1 MGEAIGQALSALHL
15 DISTSGLGHRFI
27 TCVLIVV
34 DPATRQVTLANAG
47 HLPPLVRHADGSI
60 SEVVSEFPG
69 MPLGIVPDQEFQQQ
83 QHQLGPGDTWLMFTD
98 GVTEAMNGDNE
109 IYGTERLQESL
120 SRAPAELDTMIQ
132 AIVGDVEIHCA
143 NRDQSDDM
151 CLTAFRCMDPAT

>member
-1 MGEAIGQALSALHL
+1 
-15 DISTSGLGHRFI
+15 
-27 TCVLIVV
+27 
-34 DPATRQVTLANAG
+34 
-47 HLPPLVRHADGSI
+47 
-60 SEVVSEFPG
+60 
-69 MPLGIVPDQEFQQQ
+69 
-83 QHQLGPGDTWLMFTD
+83 MFTD

-109 IYGTERLQESL
+109 IYGTERLQDSL